1 MSDELEKYISKQR
14 DQFEKIESLD
24 EDRLWRKF
32 KTQRSGKR
40 RSLYIYGIAASISL
54 LVALAVS
61 IYFWNNESN
70 SVQNLVQSL
79 DNEYQVMV
87 GDKLSDMDPELLK
100 SEVTQELLLDIQEVD
115 QFKDEL
121 MEEASLYGDQDKI
134 LDLLRRYYER
144 KLRMI
149 ELLEKEIQLQK
160 NENEIIN
167 L

>member
-1 MSDELEKYISKQR
+1 MSDELEKYISQQR

-24 EDRLWRKF
+24 EDRLWRNIQANRNGK
-32 KTQRSGKR
+32 QRS
-40 RSLYIYGIAASISL
+40 LHIYGIAASISL
-54 LVALAVS
+54 LVALVVS
-61 IYFWNNESN
+61 LYIWNRESTTG
-70 SVQNLVQSL
+70 QNLIQSI
-79 DNEYQVMV
+79 DQEYQVMV
-87 GDKLSDMDPELLK
+87 GDRLSTMDPELLK
-100 SEVTQELLLDIQEVD
+100 SEVTQELLLDIKEVD
-115 QFKDEL
+115 QYKDEL
-121 MEEASLYGDQDKI
+121 MEEASQYGDQDKI